1 MPKDVIVETLVG
13 FTLAIFATVLS
24 YFSGLK
30 DISFS
35 AQFAGKTF
43 EHYHS
48 KRILRNVQRTRGF
61 VFNSFLSKNI
71 PKVDEVTKNNPA
83 LRTLIAQ

>member
-1 MPKDVIVETLVG
+1 MQLELEEDQFKMPRDVIIETLVG

-48 KRILRNVQRTRGF
+48 KRILRNV
-61 VFNSFLSKNI
+61 
-71 PKVDEVTKNNPA
+71 
-83 LRTLIAQ
+83 